1 MRHTFKII
9 AALGILAPMAADA
22 QRADAA
28 RTHAGTLS
36 TKPDQESGKRITDP
50 AQRAAAFAAAQRVL
64 DVLRRDPALASPVG
78 FDVVLRRLASA
89 RLPGDAPG
97 MPYHSAVLGALDYYA
112 MESDGRG
119 GQRLTRDGGSVPFHV
134 AVNDVGSAA
143 DIEST
148 DAEADGGPRVML
160 DLKKTGEFRGRPVY
174 NGACTYISR
183 RSAPPVVPLTQERYL
198 TLELLKAK
206 GEASR
211 HEGQRQASTTAPTND
226 ALQRFLRERPQREA
240 QNRQTIDAMRK
251 AGADAATI
259 RTMTDAFRDAE
270 KQQEAALRGAS
281 TGGADQNYQ
290 DILKRAREGEA
301 GNVAEIQTRLDA
313 LSPAERKA
321 PAYLVDHGRG
331 TYTLGS
337 ADDADAILAMQPN
350 PAFYDA
356 SLSPAIPQV
365 LWICIPGLQGVADS
379 SYERL
384 AGDSRE
390 EEKRTSELRAADA
403 VRIRDKL
410 DWAALEALVKP

>member
-1 MRHTFKII
+1 MT
-9 AALGILAPMAADA
+9 ADA
-22 QRADAA
+22 QGADAS

-36 TKPDQESGKRITDP
+36 VKPDKESGKRIAD
-50 AQRAAAFAAAQRVL
+50 ASQRAAAFAAAQRVL

-89 RLPGDAPG
+89 RLPGDAPA
-97 MPYHSAVLGALDYYA
+97 MAYHAAVLGSLDYYA
-112 MESDGRG
+112 TESDGRG
-119 GQRLTRDGGSVPFHV
+119 GQRLSRDGGSVPFHV
-134 AVNDVGSAA
+134 ALNDVGSAA

-183 RSAPPVVPLTQERYL
+183 RPAPPVIPLTQERYL
-198 TLELLKAK
+198 NLELLKAK

-211 HEGQRQASTTAPTND
+211 HEGQRQASTTTPTND
-226 ALQRFLRERPQREA
+226 ALERFLRERPQRDA
-240 QNRQTIDAMRK
+240 QNRQTVDAMQK

-259 RTMTDAFRDAE
+259 RTVTDAFRDAE

-281 TGGADQNYQ
+281 AGGADQNYQ
-290 DILKRAREGEA
+290 DILQRAREGEGA
-301 GNVAEIQTRLDA
+301 KVAQIQAQLDG
-313 LSPAERKA
+313 LSPAQRKA
-321 PAYLVDHGRG
+321 PAYLIDHGRG
-331 TYTLGS
+331 MYTLGS
-337 ADDADAILAMQPN
+337 ADDPDVILAMQPN

-365 LWICIPGLQGVADS
+365 LWICLPGLHGVADS
-379 SYERL
+379 SDERL